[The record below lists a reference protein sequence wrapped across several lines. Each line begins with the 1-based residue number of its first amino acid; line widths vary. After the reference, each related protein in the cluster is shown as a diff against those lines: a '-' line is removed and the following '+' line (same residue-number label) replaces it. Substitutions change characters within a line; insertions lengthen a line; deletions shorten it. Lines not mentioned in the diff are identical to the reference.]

1 MSIAGSV
8 RHQRRASF
16 ASASAEAP
24 QDAYMAALIDS
35 RCLSICISLLERVNG
50 VSAVQLDRY
59 LADIGQSITD
69 ATRELGIPRSFAR
82 FDYPCRQKQIRTIL
96 EGSGFD
102 LSGPV

>member
-1 MSIAGSV
+1 
-8 RHQRRASF
+8 
-16 ASASAEAP
+16 
-24 QDAYMAALIDS
+24 MAALIDS

-59 LADIGQSITD
+59 LADLGHGQSITD